1 MGKSKKVVVK
11 RYWSLKENR
20 AAVVVFEVMDEAVS
34 KFCTLKVINSLAKIG
49 KIKLQQTGCFS
60 IPTFLDMTVYP
71 KR

>member
-34 KFCTLKVINSLAKIG
+34 RFCALKVIN
-49 KIKLQQTGCFS
+49 
-60 IPTFLDMTVYP
+60 
-71 KR
+71 